1 MSDQS
6 KIVTTH
12 EISMHTALASYR
24 ALTLVSNNYSYLRGR
39 FILAAAAAAAVV
51 AHSKVILL

>member
-39 FILAAAAAAAVV
+39 FILAAAAAAVV
-51 AHSKVILL
+51 ATQ